1 MDTLNIVLMMILS
14 VMIGFAIGNVYGKET
29 AKKLFQ
35 TVIDNIMKG
44 LASAAM
50 KKEE

>member
-29 AKKLFQ
+29 AKKMFQ
-35 TVIDNIMKG
+35 TLIDSIAKHLG
-44 LASAAM
+44 SEIM